1 MLEILCFLNQHL
13 NLLVQFSNKLESFC
27 NYRQCENYEYLNDKS
42 SKKLWFICLIICL
55 CRVVHVPP
63 TIDIHAIVS
72 RGDKHNFYDWM
83 VTFFHTFFFLLHPPT
98 TLGSYFAWP
107 SVLRMLNSDIVAWMC
122 HSWCHQLWP
131 HSYFSC
137 TWFHG
142 KSPFKSGPFFTS
154 DPIWM
159 GPIVKRFPQMWKST
173 PVNRP
178 YHYLSWICT
187 VKEK

>member
-1 MLEILCFLNQHL
+1 MEKAKRGNFYPKRGIWLEQYCQSREGLEFFNWLLKNSNFTTLWIKQILEILCFLNQHL

-83 VTFFHTFFFLLHPPT
+83 VTFFHTFFSIPLLH
-98 TLGSYFAWP
+98 L
-107 SVLRMLNSDIVAWMC
+107 
-122 HSWCHQLWP
+122 
-131 HSYFSC
+131 
-137 TWFHG
+137 
-142 KSPFKSGPFFTS
+142 
-154 DPIWM
+154 DPILHDLLYWECWTL
-159 GPIVKRFPQMWKST
+159 I
-173 PVNRP
+173 
-178 YHYLSWICT
+178 
-187 VKEK
+187 

>member
-1 MLEILCFLNQHL
+1 M
-13 NLLVQFSNKLESFC
+13 
-27 NYRQCENYEYLNDKS
+27 NYEYFNDKS

-63 TIDIHAIVS
+63 HTIDIHAIVS

-83 VTFFHTFFFLLHPPT
+83 VTFFHTFFFL
-98 TLGSYFAWP
+98 SP
-107 SVLRMLNSDIVAWMC
+107 STRILFCMTFLIENVELWYSSMDVSQLVP
-122 HSWCHQLWP
+122 HQLWP

-187 VKEK
+187 VKET